1 MKPSPLQLLTALLLA
16 PLTALHAADAPKQ
29 KPNVIVVLSDDV
41 GLSRISCYGAAPF
54 RTPNLDKLAATGLRF
69 ERSYSMPLCGPSRGV
84 LLTGQ
89 YPFRTGYLGNN
100 SSVIDPKRHPT
111 IANVMQ
117 QAGYATCAIGKLGQS
132 APEGDAQAPRAM
144 GFDEYMLWMGR
155 NTPDRYWNPR
165 YCRNGEFVQGQPE
178 QYGPDLTHEFL
189 VDFMKRHR
197 EQPFFVY
204 YSAVLAHTP
213 FMRTP
218 DTKPGTKDRPQI
230 LIDMVH
236 YLDKQMGR
244 LVADLDKLGLR
255 DNTIILF
262 TSDNGPFGEP
272 IGTVRGRPV
281 GGIKGD
287 VTEGGVREPL
297 IVNCPALVPGGRV
310 CPDLT
315 DFTDLFPT
323 VLELTGVP
331 TPSNLKLDGRSIAP
345 QILGRDGK
353 AREWVYAQLA
363 SDYFIADHRFKLY
376 GDGKF
381 TDISESPAV
390 EKAVSETDEAAL
402 KAKQRLTIA
411 LADLRAG
418 APEFVTSKSMASKPK
433 PAPGDIKQ
441 SMPEAYRADL
451 QFLQERKI
459 IADINTWSGKPNHEG
474 EQVAAMMIRSAS
486 QFTPVTTTAQ
496 AITVLQREG
505 IINSAA
511 YWKEH
516 ATAGQ
521 TCNATSTTRLI
532 EKIAERLRSR

>member
-1 MKPSPLQLLTALLLA
+1 MKPRAIATLLTALLLA
-16 PLTALHAADAPKQ
+16 PLAVLQAAG
-29 KPNVIVVLSDDV
+29 KPNIIVVLSDDV

-54 RTPNLDKLAATGLRF
+54 QTPNLDKLAATGLRF
-69 ERSYSMPLCGPSRGV
+69 ERCYSMPLCGPSRGV

-189 VDFMKRHR
+189 VDFMQRHR
-197 EQPFFVY
+197 EKPFFVY

-218 DTKPGTKDRPQI
+218 ATKPGTKDRAQI

-244 LVADLDKLGLR
+244 LVADLEKLGLR

-262 TSDNGPFGEP
+262 TSDNGPFGDP
-272 IGTVRGRPV
+272 IGTIRGRPV

-310 CPDLT
+310 CADLT

-323 VLELTGVP
+323 VLELTGVSP
-331 TPSNLKLDGRSIAP
+331 PSNLKLDGRSIAP

-353 AREWVYAQLA
+353 ARVWVYAQLA
-363 SDYFIADHRFKLY
+363 GDYFIADHQFKLY

-381 TDISESPAV
+381 TDISDSPAA
-390 EKAVSETDEAAL
+390 EKAVSETDDAAL
-402 KAKQRLTIA
+402 KAKQRLAKA

-418 APEFVTSKSMASKPK
+418 APEFVPGKSVALKPK
-433 PAPGDIKQ
+433 PAPANIKQ
-441 SMPEAYRADL
+441 LMPEDYRADL
-451 QFLQERKI
+451 RLLQEQKI
-459 IADINTWSGKPNHEG
+459 ITDINTWSGKPNLAG
-474 EQVAAMMIRSAS
+474 AQVAAMMIRAAS
-486 QFTPVTTTAQ
+486 QFTPVTTTEQ

-516 ATAGQ
+516 ATVGQ

-532 EKIAERLRSR
+532 QKLAKRLRTR